1 MPAQTHLS
9 NEFRL
14 QSQNLPINQFLEYTD
29 SDNFELEEKV
39 IDNIS
44 YFLVNNKI
52 NLPGKTKLNSD
63 LELIQMFDHQNKPIF
78 VDKKRLLFY
87 RKDCSSNKRIRK
99 KKILNRKFLI

>member
-14 QSQNLPINQFLEYTD
+14 QSQNLSINQFLEYTD

-78 VDKKRLLFY
+78 VDK
-87 RKDCSSNKRIRK
+87 
-99 KKILNRKFLI
+99 